1 MSNNNLW
8 QPKSYNSTGKFV
20 TQYGNEVVELL
31 NPSKGENILDL
42 GCGTGEL
49 TNIIKNTSAKVIG
62 TDISESMLKKA
73 KQNYRDIDFKQM
85 DAQQSLDFDKESFDA
100 VFSNA
105 ALHWM
110 TNPLAV
116 IKNINHIL
124 KKDGR
129 FVFEMGGKGNI
140 KEVLSS
146 LDNTAKKYQIE
157 DYDIDN
163 FYPSISEYSTL
174 LEKNGFTVKYMILF
188 ERPTLLEGNDGFKN
202 WVKTFRV
209 NLLDKINNIA
219 EFLNDAKSLAYNNL
233 FKDGKWYA
241 DYVRLRGIAVKS

>member
-49 TNIIKNTSAKVIG
+49 TNIIKNTGAKVIG
-62 TDISESMLKKA
+62 ADISENMLKKA
-73 KQNYRDIDFKQM
+73 KENYSEIEFIQI
-85 DAQQSLDFDKESFDA
+85 DAQQDIDLKKESFDA

-188 ERPTLLEGNDGFKN
+188 ERLTLLEGNDGFKN

-209 NLLDKINNIA
+209 NLLDKINNVA
-219 EFLNDAKSLAYNNL
+219 EFLNDAEVLAYKNL

-241 DYVRLRGIAVKS
+241 DYVRLRGVAAKS